1 MKRFLLASLLGLGAL
16 TACSGVALAGPE
28 YSLALSESGY
38 STTSV
43 SSSTVAQ
50 YTGNYGTFSIN
61 SVSTLGVPTIGNAY
75 ATSSINTS
83 SNSAGVLTVEATVTG
98 LTSPLGTY
106 DMLSGLTSNLLTG
119 GALSVA
125 ETTYLDPA
133 NVAFGMTDKLASNTF
148 TSIGNDN
155 VLATTPALTG
165 PYSLTEMFVV
175 TATGTGSANSTIS
188 MTDVPEPGSLILLG
202 TGLLGLGLIV
212 RRQKRC

>member
-75 ATSSINTS
+75 NTSSINTS

-106 DMLSGLTSNLLTG
+106 YMLSGLTSNLLTG

-188 MTDVPEPGSLILLG
+188 MTDVPEPGSLLLLG